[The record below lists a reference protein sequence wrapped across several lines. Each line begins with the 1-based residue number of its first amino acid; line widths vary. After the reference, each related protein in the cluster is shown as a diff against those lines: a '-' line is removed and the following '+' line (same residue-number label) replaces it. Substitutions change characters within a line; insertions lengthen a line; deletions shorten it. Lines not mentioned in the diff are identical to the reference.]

1 MVRQLDEPLA
11 DPAALNLR
19 YISKL
24 AKEQGIIVLLSGAG
38 GDDLFAGYRRHQ
50 AIDLEKYWR
59 WMPKSIRQS
68 VETITS
74 MLDQRNTHFR
84 KAAKFFN
91 GSALSDDERLANFF
105 VWSKRSDLLKLFSP
119 ELKNEFFKTE
129 PAAPMSTNSSRE
141 WWRRRRTNS

>member
-1 MVRQLDEPLA
+1 MKKNFKEIYENSIKNPENFWQKISNDIFDMVTQLDEPLA
-11 DPAALNLR
+11 DPAAFNLL

-24 AKEQGIIVLLSGAG
+24 AKEQDITVLLSGAG
-38 GDDLFAGYRRHQ
+38 GDDLFTGYRRHQ

-91 GSALSDDERLANFF
+91 GSALTDDERLANFF
-105 VWSKRSDLLKLFSP
+105 VWSKLLLLK
-119 ELKNEFFKTE
+119 E
-129 PAAPMSTNSSRE
+129 
-141 WWRRRRTNS
+141 